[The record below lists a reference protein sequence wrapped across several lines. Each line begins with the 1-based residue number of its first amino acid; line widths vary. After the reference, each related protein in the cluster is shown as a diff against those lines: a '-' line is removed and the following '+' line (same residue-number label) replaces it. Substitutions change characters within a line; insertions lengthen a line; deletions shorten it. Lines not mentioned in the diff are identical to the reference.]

1 MNLSLSKNSFMHITK
16 PPHKLVR
23 YFSFGSRSSR
33 DIQDRNSKG
42 TAGQI
47 FAGKAACG
55 RKLVQHLPV
64 CALPGCHRL
73 CCTSAF
79 IMTGTVHIISEKYR
93 VLLFNL
99 S

>member
-23 YFSFGSRSSR
+23 YFSFGSYSSR

-55 RKLVQHLPV
+55 KKLVQHLPV
-64 CALPGCHRL
+64 CALPGCHSL
-73 CCTSAF
+73 YYTIAF
-79 IMTGTVHIISEKYR
+79 IKNGVVHII
-93 VLLFNL
+93 
-99 S
+99 